1 MRTGDVVFGIFF
13 LGLGA
18 TIAALGDGWA
28 YLAAAALVVLV
39 VEAIIS
45 GARGMRSW
53 LSRIGPLP

>member
-13 LGLGA
+13 LALSA
-18 TIAALGDGWA
+18 TIAVLGDGWA
-28 YLAAAALVVLV
+28 YLAAAALVALG

-45 GARGMRSW
+45 GARGKRSW